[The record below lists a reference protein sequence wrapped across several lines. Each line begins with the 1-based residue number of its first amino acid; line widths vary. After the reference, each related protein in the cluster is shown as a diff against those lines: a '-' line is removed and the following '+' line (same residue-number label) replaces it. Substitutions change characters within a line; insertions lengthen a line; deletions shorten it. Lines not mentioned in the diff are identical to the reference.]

1 MKICTSLAT
10 EKFIAPNKLHT
21 NFIVSPV
28 RAHQVGFSITKSSD
42 DIQLYLKPKDVVRLM
57 WLPREVLPGYIIK
70 NPNDIKINIQL
81 FQQRDRPST
90 SSESRWESIDGTYLS
105 NLDNTGSV
113 DFTVPEDLK
122 MSECF
127 NQDQLCPVAFNLT
140 VTEGTMVNIT
150 GSGEVLLPS
159 GQSTPAVGIWS
170 SVAYLETNFTTE
182 SSLSLECDS
191 WFSPPPPESERNK
204 IPEARLGRYQ
214 HVHHHKL

>member
-1 MKICTSLAT
+1 MIYFNTGTSHRHLYIST
-10 EKFIAPNKLHT
+10 PDGERVLINMIVQFIHF

-28 RAHQVGFSITKSSD
+28 RAHQVGFSIATSSD
-42 DIQLYLKPKDVVRLM
+42 DMQLYLKPKDVVRLT

-90 SSESRWESIDGTYLS
+90 SSLSRWESIDGTYLS

-113 DFTVPEDLK
+113 DFTVPEVLK

-127 NQDQLCPVAFNLT
+127 NQDQLCPVAFNVT

-150 GSGEVLLPS
+150 GAGEVLLPS
-159 GQSTPAVGIWS
+159 GQRTPEVVQWHI
-170 SVAYLETNFTTE
+170 
-182 SSLSLECDS
+182 
-191 WFSPPPPESERNK
+191 
-204 IPEARLGRYQ
+204 
-214 HVHHHKL
+214 